1 MWGRKKQSKQA
12 DSGVSLQP
20 EQSYWATHPD
30 PVAQPQS
37 PSPQQPPAESASGR
51 PQPFTV
57 TVNGQPIDF
66 GADGQH
72 HVITLLAQM
81 GKLTETHV
89 FETTRHATPDQQHQV
104 AQLLEQRR
112 SGAIT
117 DQVFAAAVVRV
128 MQV

>member
-1 MWGRKKQSKQA
+1 MWGRKKHTKQA
-12 DSGVSLQP
+12 DDAVSLQP
-20 EQSYWATHPD
+20 EQSYWATHPE
-30 PVAQPQS
+30 PVAQAQS
-37 PSPQQPPAESASGR
+37 PAAQQPTTAPATGQ
-51 PQPFTV
+51 PQRFTV
-57 TVNGQPIDF
+57 TVNGQPIDI

-72 HVITLLAQM
+72 HVITLLAEQ

-89 FETTRHATPDQQHQV
+89 FETTKHATPDQQHQV

-117 DQVFAAAVVRV
+117 DQDFAAAIVRV

>member
-1 MWGRKKQSKQA
+1 MWGRKKHANQA
-12 DSGVSLQP
+12 DNGASLQP
-20 EQSYWATHPD
+20 EQSYWATHPE
-30 PVAQPQS
+30 PVAQSQS
-37 PSPQQPPAESASGR
+37 PPAEPTTGQ
-51 PQPFTV
+51 PQRFTV
-57 TVNGQPIDF
+57 TVNGQPVEI

-72 HVITLLAQM
+72 HVITLLAQQ

-89 FETTRHATPDQQHQV
+89 FETTKHATPDQQHQV

-117 DQVFAAAVVRV
+117 DQDFAAAIVRV